1 VCFVRKRFDA
11 APETYRIQT
20 VIKERY
26 MTRLSLPAYENL
38 TTDQKR
44 VYDDIAAGPRG
55 SVRGPLAVWLNRP
68 ELADAAQSLGRYCRY
83 DCSLPKK
90 LRELAIL
97 TTARIWDAE
106 FEWAAHV
113 NHARE
118 AGLSEEIIHALRNDL
133 DVPLTPGAETVVF
146 DVTHRLNTTRALP
159 NALYAKAIDILGR
172 DQFVD
177 LIGLLGYYS
186 LISMTIKAFEIDP
199 NELNEHDKQ
208 LD

>member
-1 VCFVRKRFDA
+1 
-11 APETYRIQT
+11 
-20 VIKERY
+20 

-146 DVTHRLNTTRALP
+146 DVTHRLNKTRALP

-199 NELNEHDKQ
+199 NELNEHYKQ

>member
-1 VCFVRKRFDA
+1 
-11 APETYRIQT
+11 
-20 VIKERY
+20 

-38 TTDQKR
+38 NKDQKR
-44 VYDDIAAGPRG
+44 VYDDIAEGPRG

-199 NELNEHDKQ
+199 NELSEPDKQ

>member
-1 VCFVRKRFDA
+1 
-11 APETYRIQT
+11 
-20 VIKERY
+20 

-133 DVPLTPGAETVVF
+133 DVPLTPGAEIVVY
-146 DVTHRLNTTRALP
+146 DVIHRLNTTRALP

-199 NELNEHDKQ
+199 NELNEPDEQ

>member
-1 VCFVRKRFDA
+1 
-11 APETYRIQT
+11 
-20 VIKERY
+20 

-38 TTDQKR
+38 TTYQKR
-44 VYDDIAAGPRG
+44 VYDDIAARPRG

-133 DVPLTPGAETVVF
+133 DIPLTPGAETVVY

-199 NELNEHDKQ
+199 NELNESDKQ

>member
-1 VCFVRKRFDA
+1 
-11 APETYRIQT
+11 
-20 VIKERY
+20 

-38 TTDQKR
+38 NKDQKR
-44 VYDDIAAGPRG
+44 VYDDIAEGPRG

-199 NELNEHDKQ
+199 NELNEHYKQ

>member
-1 VCFVRKRFDA
+1 
-11 APETYRIQT
+11 
-20 VIKERY
+20 

-133 DVPLTPGAETVVF
+133 DVPLTPGAETVVY
-146 DVTHRLNTTRALP
+146 DVTQRLNTTRALP

>member
-1 VCFVRKRFDA
+1 LSGKDLTQ

-20 VIKERY
+20 VTKERY

>member
-20 VIKERY
+20 VTQERY

>member
-1 VCFVRKRFDA
+1 
-11 APETYRIQT
+11 
-20 VIKERY
+20 

-146 DVTHRLNTTRALP
+146 DVTHRLNTTHALP

>member
-1 VCFVRKRFDA
+1 
-11 APETYRIQT
+11 
-20 VIKERY
+20 

-38 TTDQKR
+38 TTDQKS

-186 LISMTIKAFEIDP
+186 LISMTIKAFEIDS
-199 NELNEHDKQ
+199 NELNEPDKQ

>member
-1 VCFVRKRFDA
+1 
-11 APETYRIQT
+11 
-20 VIKERY
+20 

-44 VYDDIAAGPRG
+44 IYDDIAAGPRG

-199 NELNEHDKQ
+199 NELNESDKQ

>member
-1 VCFVRKRFDA
+1 
-11 APETYRIQT
+11 
-20 VIKERY
+20 

-133 DVPLTPGAETVVF
+133 DIPLTPGAETVVY

>member
-1 VCFVRKRFDA
+1 
-11 APETYRIQT
+11 
-20 VIKERY
+20 

-199 NELNEHDKQ
+199 NELNESDKQ

>member
-1 VCFVRKRFDA
+1 
-11 APETYRIQT
+11 
-20 VIKERY
+20 

-199 NELNEHDKQ
+199 NELNENYKQ

>member
-20 VIKERY
+20 VTKERY

-159 NALYAKAIDILGR
+159 NALYGKAIDILGR

>member
-133 DVPLTPGAETVVF
+133 DVPLTPGAETVVY

>member
-26 MTRLSLPAYENL
+26 MTRLSLPDYENL